1 MWARALTDVDAVE
14 LAREDMQWAVEADY
28 RLGSELRKALHE
40 RRRAA
45 RRKRREEVAMHLPTS
60 PGPPATLDTLWSPS
74 LAPRQSPTLRPQGR
88 RQAIMPPLSLDG
100 DGTADSLLPSPHGS
114 TAGTGGSG
122 DMADRSGHGNGGD
135 PTFALTAAPHSE
147 SVTAQERLRQYKAG
161 IVEMVQ
167 EYFQAQEVGEVAVR
181 LSELMSL
188 CNATKN
194 QRRGFLGGD
203 SGDSTKEESLGAV
216 FVKRTLTLSMDFT
229 AREFELS
236 AVLLA
241 ALTPGMLSSADLAAG
256 FSAIMFQLDDLSL
269 DVPTAPA
276 LLSLFLARATL
287 DDCLEPSFL
296 PQMRAELL
304 ADQGLPSA
312 TAYEEC

>member
-45 RRKRREEVAMHLPTS
+45 RRKRREEVMLPTS

-88 RQAIMPPLSLDG
+88 RQAVMPPLSLDG
-100 DGTADSLLPSPHGS
+100 DGTPDSLLPSPHGS
-114 TAGTGGSG
+114 TEGTDGSG
-122 DMADRSGHGNGGD
+122 DMASRSGHGNGGD

-188 CNATKN
+188 CNATNN
-194 QRRGFLGGD
+194 QRRGFLGD
-203 SGDSTKEESLGAV
+203 SRDSTKEESLGAV

-241 ALTPGMLSSADLAAG
+241 ALTPGMLSTADHAAG
-256 FSAIMFQLDDLSL
+256 FSTIMLQLDDLSL

-287 DDCLEPSFL
+287 DDCLESSFL